1 MRLCGPA
8 TLGEKND
15 RLLIAV
21 LVFLVVA
28 LLIDAVFTVFFPED
42 RVCVP
47 VARE

>member
-21 LVFLVVA
+21 LVFLALA
-28 LLIDAVFTVFFPED
+28 LLTDAVFTVFFED
-42 RVCVP
+42 LVCVP